1 MIHRIKVE
9 ALLVGE
15 IDRKIREAVQLA
27 SNLYSEELP
36 AGRYGAAAKLIDKL
50 VTRALRDLDDDLRE
64 LDKQRFG

>member
-1 MIHRIKVE
+1 MIHRTKDE

-15 IDRKIREAVQLA
+15 IGQKIREAVQLA
-27 SNLYSEELP
+27 SKLYSEELP
-36 AGRYGAAAKLIDKL
+36 VGRYGAAAKLIDKL